1 MLILAI
7 VIAVILALITL
18 LFAVSE
24 TAIRLNDEDE
34 RSTDGISFA
43 QMVIL
48 GVFGIVVSQSFT
60 PGKFNWYVVALLSL
74 LIVIGLSILVQVV
87 SRSFAKHAFGKRVLR
102 LLAPVVKSI
111 NILFTPLS
119 LPTEETEEFEQE
131 LIDSVE
137 ELSETIARE
146 IMVPRIDMAVISVD
160 ASLQESMSA
169 FFRYGF
175 SRLPVIGKNLDDVKG
190 VLYIKDV
197 AQLIHENPAKAASL
211 TSIEI
216 ARKAIFIPE
225 SKPVDDLLQ
234 EMQKTSTHIA
244 LIVDEYGGVAG
255 LVTMEDVIE
264 EIVGNISDEYDNDL
278 PDVEVLE
285 DGWVRV
291 SARLGLEELGEHFEI
306 ELEDEDVDSVG
317 GLLAKVLG
325 RLPGRSDHI
334 EFSGLE
340 IKVERIE
347 GRRKRVM
354 TALVRMTEELI
365 AAKNAFEAD
374 GE

>member
-7 VIAVILALITL
+7 VIAVILALLTL

-43 QMVIL
+43 RMVLL

-119 LPTEETEEFEQE
+119 LPTEVTEEFEQE

-197 AQLIHENPAKAASL
+197 ARLIHENPDKAASL
-211 TSIEI
+211 SSIEV

-325 RLPGRSDHI
+325 RLPGRSDQI

-340 IKVERIE
+340 IRVERIE

>member
-18 LFAVSE
+18 LLAVSE
-24 TAIRLNDEDE
+24 TAIRLNDEDD
-34 RSTDGISFA
+34 RSTDGIAFA
-43 QMVIL
+43 RMVLL

-74 LIVIGLSILVQVV
+74 LIVLGLSVLVQVV

-119 LPTEETEEFEQE
+119 LPTEVTEEFEQE

-197 AQLIHENPAKAASL
+197 SRLIHENPDKAASL
-211 TSIEI
+211 TSVEV

-325 RLPGRSDHI
+325 RLPGRSDQI

-340 IKVERIE
+340 IRVERIE